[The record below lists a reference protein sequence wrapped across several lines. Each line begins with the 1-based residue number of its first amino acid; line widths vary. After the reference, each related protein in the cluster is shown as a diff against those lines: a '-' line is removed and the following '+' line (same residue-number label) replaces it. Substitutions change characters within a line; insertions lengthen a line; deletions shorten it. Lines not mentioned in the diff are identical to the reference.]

1 MIQHIRTPLTLA
13 HNRPEEPE
21 DHAPTADRVARV
33 FSHSKPPDPSF
44 FYSPEDD
51 VFGSDSEPV
60 VTIDFNSMGKFMDVV
75 SQQKD
80 ERTDAVEPQPEVQN
94 ELVPGAIGT
103 SIFSAI
109 QDALSVNKKSS
120 TDLKDD
126 NFTVDTTLRTS
137 TSLTKNNSG
146 QVDAEVTSTG
156 QVEVAGAS
164 SPQPDTIRSTVSS
177 SPPLF
182 VVDPNPSTAADSGD
196 ITFTAI
202 SNSSQPLGT
211 EGPGSPGDDEIIV
224 YEAPNPRSGRVSPF
238 VASSSSTVEKPSGS
252 SNTAGSVNSS
262 FILPATAPPSFDE
275 FSFSFGAIVKA
286 AESNRQCI
294 QNVTPRA
301 RRITKKQRQLIRKP
315 GKSKA
320 RGGFGAYGAML
331 QEIHLHDEESDLTS
345 ERRQGSDIDW
355 GDADSDVDKVS
366 SSLGAMSIDSNID
379 QEAYKTFVTGMSGDG
394 MAHTRIDDLEDAEK
408 LRIEDEEDEEEGSEQ
423 SGDDSGFDEA
433 VEVEEALLFAEEKD
447 SEGLDDSDEDISS
460 DEDETPQRSFQ
471 ARLARVRSR
480 DAKGK
485 AREAAQETL
494 GADLLTV
501 GLQNRLQN
509 LRTTDSD
516 DDDIDGDEAVEDSD
530 DDDYEAYGKQ
540 LTWADRDEE
549 FIAGIH
555 VCGIYVQTSVDS
567 DLSI

>member
-1 MIQHIRTPLTLA
+1 MLRPVQSTLA
-13 HNRPEEPE
+13 HITIEEPE
-21 DHAPTADRVARV
+21 DHVPTADRVARV
-33 FSHSKPPDPSF
+33 FSHSKPPDSSF

-51 VFGSDSEPV
+51 IFGSDSEPV

-75 SQQKD
+75 SQQKVD
-80 ERTDAVEPQPEVQN
+80 RTGVVEPQPEPQN
-94 ELVPGAIGT
+94 EPAQEAIGT

-109 QDALSVNKKSS
+109 QDALSVSVNKKSS
-120 TDLKDD
+120 SDSKADT
-126 NFTVDTTLRTS
+126 FTVDTTMTS
-137 TSLTKNNSG
+137 TSHSG
-146 QVDAEVTSTG
+146 PAETEVTSTV
-156 QVEVAGAS
+156 QTEVAES
-164 SPQPDTIRSTVSS
+164 SSLQPDTNRSTVSS

-252 SNTAGSVNSS
+252 SNTAGSANSS
-262 FILPATAPPSFDE
+262 FILPTATTAAPSFDE
-275 FSFSFGAIVKA
+275 FSFSFGAIAKA
-286 AESNRQCI
+286 AASNRQRI

-315 GKSKA
+315 GKSKG

-379 QEAYKTFVTGMSGDG
+379 QEVYKTFVTGMSTDG

-408 LRIEDEEDEEEGSEQ
+408 LRIEDEEDEEGSEH
-423 SGDDSGFDEA
+423 SEDDSEFDEA
-433 VEVEEALLFAEEKD
+433 VEVEEALLLAEEKD
-447 SEGLDDSDEDISS
+447 SQGLDDSDEDVSS

-471 ARLARVRSR
+471 ARLAKVRSR
-480 DAKGK
+480 NAKGK

-494 GADLLTV
+494 GGDLLTV

-549 FIAGIH
+549 FIAGMH
-555 VCGIYVQTSVDS
+555 VRSIYVETDVICPMILIS
-567 DLSI
+567 